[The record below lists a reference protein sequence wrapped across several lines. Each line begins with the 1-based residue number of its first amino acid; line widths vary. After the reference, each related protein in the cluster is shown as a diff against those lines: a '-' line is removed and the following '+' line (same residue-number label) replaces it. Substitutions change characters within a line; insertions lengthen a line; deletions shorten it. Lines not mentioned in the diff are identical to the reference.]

1 MFKCRMTSRWGARLQ
16 GRHLARLG
24 ARLSR
29 ALALQ
34 ELLHNVKRSKGIADD
49 HDVEE
54 VLPEPG

>member
-1 MFKCRMTSRWGARLQ
+1 MTSRWGARLQ